1 MKTIYLIRHCKA
13 AGQEAEAP
21 LTEQGLEQSERLAEA
36 LKEMQIEKVV
46 SSPFRRAVHS
56 VEPLTRRLG
65 IDVAVDARLSERVLS
80 GRDLPDWMDHLLRS
94 FEEMDVAL
102 EGGESSRMATERAL
116 AVVKELANG
125 EANVVAV
132 ATHGNLM
139 ALLLKAFDASVGF
152 ETWKALSNPDVYR
165 LSFLDGNFVEMERV
179 WVERAGE

>member
-21 LTEQGLEQSERLAEA
+21 LTEEGMKQAERLAEA
-36 LKEMQIEKVV
+36 LAGKGIQKIV
-46 SSPFRRAVHS
+46 SSPFRRAVRS
-56 VEPLTRRLG
+56 VEPLSRRLG
-65 IDVAVDARLSERVLS
+65 IDAAVDERLSERVLS
-80 GRDLPDWMDHLLRS
+80 GRDLPDWMEHLRRS

-102 EGGESSRMATERAL
+102 EGGESSRRATERAL

-125 EANVVAV
+125 EANVVAA

-152 ETWKALSNPDVYR
+152 ETWKALSNPDVYK
-165 LSFLDGNFVEMERV
+165 LSFQDGDFVEMERV
-179 WVERAGE
+179 WDERAGG